1 MTLSTGDRTS
11 SFVRFLCLVMAPF
24 AVLVIGILVC
34 QILSLRFV
42 LMAVLAQLPAGFAFL
57 PRMVAFD
64 AIDLQRLRMFL
75 VAKLYLPIRVVINDL
90 ILCKDAR
97 NHQNGE

>member
-1 MTLSTGDRTS
+1 MTLSTGDRTRRL
-11 SFVRFLCLVMAPF
+11 VRFLGLVMAPL

-42 LMAVLAQLPAGFAFL
+42 LMALLAELPAGFTRL

-64 AIDLQRLRMFL
+64 ALDLQRLRMFL
-75 VAKLYLPIRVVINDL
+75 VGKLYLPIRVVINDF
-90 ILCKDAR
+90 ILCKDTR

>member
-24 AVLVIGILVC
+24 AVLVIGILVG
-34 QILSLRFV
+34 QILSFRFV
-42 LMAVLAQLPAGFAFL
+42 LMAVLAQLPAGIAFL

-64 AIDLQRLRMFL
+64 AIDLQRLCMFL
-75 VAKLYLPIRVVINDL
+75 VSKLYLSIRVVVNDL

-97 NHQNGE
+97 NHQDGE

>member
-24 AVLVIGILVC
+24 AVLVIGIFVS

-42 LMAVLAQLPAGFAFL
+42 LMAVLAELPAGVAFL

-75 VAKLYLPIRVVINDL
+75 VGKLYLHIRVVINDL

-97 NHQNGE
+97 NHQDGE

>member
-1 MTLSTGDRTS
+1 
-11 SFVRFLCLVMAPF
+11 MAPF
-24 AVLVIGILVC
+24 AVLVIGILVR

-42 LMAVLAQLPAGFAFL
+42 LMAVLAQLPAGIAFL

-64 AIDLQRLRMFL
+64 AIDLQRLCMFL
-75 VAKLYLPIRVVINDL
+75 VSKLYLSVRVVVNDL

-97 NHQNGE
+97 NHQDGE

>member
-1 MTLSTGDRTS
+1 
-11 SFVRFLCLVMAPF
+11 MAPF
-24 AVLVIGILVC
+24 AVLVIGILVG

-42 LMAVLAQLPAGFAFL
+42 LMAVLAQLPAGIAFL

-64 AIDLQRLRMFL
+64 AIDLQRLCMFL
-75 VAKLYLPIRVVINDL
+75 VSKLYLSVRVVVNDL

-97 NHQNGE
+97 NHQDGE

>member
-24 AVLVIGILVC
+24 AVLVIGILVR

-42 LMAVLAQLPAGFAFL
+42 LMAVLAELPAGVAFL

-75 VAKLYLPIRVVINDL
+75 VGKLYLPIRVVINDL
-90 ILCKDAR
+90 ILCKNAR
-97 NHQNGE
+97 YHQDGE

>member
-1 MTLSTGDRTS
+1 MTLSTGHRTS

-24 AVLVIGILVC
+24 AVLVIGILVG

-42 LMAVLAQLPAGFAFL
+42 LMAVLAQLPAGIAFL

-64 AIDLQRLRMFL
+64 AIDLQRLCMFL
-75 VAKLYLPIRVVINDL
+75 VSKLYLSVRVVVNDL

-97 NHQNGE
+97 NHQDGE